1 MHLTKKFEKDQV
13 LTKKCDEIEKNIKE
27 THRGFGKRK
36 NMFKRWQMSLGR
48 FQKRSRHSSL

>member
-36 NMFKRWQMSLGR
+36 NMFKRW
-48 FQKRSRHSSL
+48 